1 MSITNPVDKAILN
14 YLKRHPNSKP
24 REIADALGF
33 SLVVVRSSLYRLRER
48 GLVARTS
55 RGYIAKGDRK
65 SDILYGEENVI
76 QNDVSRSRLETL
88 EKEIN
93 SLKDRVSEIERSL
106 QDFGEVIQKIEKNL
120 AEIRLTIRSL
130 RDVVNFGERKKSLDP
145 FISKLLT
152 EKILGLNEAR
162 RLASEGLGSLDKYV
176 EDGVAVVIGKIVVS
190 REFYESIIMRMPI
203 NVEEVNQLGPKEKI
217 LIETLISEGLA
228 YIDNT
233 HMIKIVSE

>member
-88 EKEIN
+88 EKEDQFF
-93 SLKDRVSEIERSL
+93 KRSC
-106 QDFGEVIQKIEKNL
+106 F
-120 AEIRLTIRSL
+120 
-130 RDVVNFGERKKSLDP
+130 
-145 FISKLLT
+145 
-152 EKILGLNEAR
+152 
-162 RLASEGLGSLDKYV
+162 
-176 EDGVAVVIGKIVVS
+176 
-190 REFYESIIMRMPI
+190 
-203 NVEEVNQLGPKEKI
+203 
-217 LIETLISEGLA
+217 
-228 YIDNT
+228 
-233 HMIKIVSE
+233 

>member
-1 MSITNPVDKAILN
+1 
-14 YLKRHPNSKP
+14 LKK
-24 REIADALGF
+24 
-33 SLVVVRSSLYRLRER
+33 
-48 GLVARTS
+48 
-55 RGYIAKGDRK
+55 K
-65 SDILYGEENVI
+65 
-76 QNDVSRSRLETL
+76 
-88 EKEIN
+88 IN

-145 FISKLLT
+145 FISKLST